1 MALGN
6 IHITPQLV
14 QAVRDAIDIVDI
26 ASDHTRLQRAGHRFK
41 GLCPIHKEKTPSFSV
56 DPTQGLYYCFGCGKG
71 GDAIGL
77 HMELTGDDFPG
88 AIESLAQ
95 RYGIP
100 LPTRSDTPDRNRPPD
115 LRRVLEAAQE
125 FFVEALQRETLP
137 KRYLHGR
144 KIPPGLA
151 TEYGLGYAPDGW
163 QNLYDALRFD
173 HPVEHLVAAGL
184 IGFSEKSDRHYD
196 RFRNR
201 LMFPIRNPAGR
212 LVGFGGRT
220 LGDDKAKYVN
230 TSETEQFHKGSLL
243 YGLDRAKKTIR
254 ETGRAVLVEGY
265 FDVLGAAAAGVGG
278 VVAGMG
284 TALTPAQAK
293 LLTRYAEEVV
303 LGYDGDAAG
312 EGAARRSL
320 ALLLGE
326 GLTVRRARF
335 GEGEDPDSLRL
346 SAGPEAVRTAVESAA
361 DLLDE
366 ELERLTPAGVDRD
379 PRGQAQAAKAVAE
392 LLAPIPDQIL
402 RFGYARRAAERIGVP
417 PEMLSRRVD
426 SAAKSER
433 AERSGRSERSER
445 AARFGRAGTPTGAPP
460 PPPGNPEAFGGVTH
474 MASVPPGPEGVQ
486 RGPTGRADA
495 TGPIDSMGPSA
506 GRREG
511 IVPSLEDEVL
521 VRLLEN
527 SPDTEAPPLERL
539 PPEEVFFDP
548 VCRNIFRVLRDL
560 YEKDGGLPAAR
571 DVVDALGADGESVSR
586 VARYQ
591 NAREYPPGCRRL
603 GLWECIERLSHR
615 WRKERL
621 RELVRQIHDA
631 QRRQDVARLEALL
644 DEKQKLS
651 QSLHRAIPGEPGA
664 VQ

>member
-56 DPTQGLYYCFGCGKG
+56 DPTQGLYYCFGCGRG

-100 LPTRSDTPDRNRPPD
+100 LPTRSETGDRHRPPD

-125 FFVEALQRETLP
+125 LFVEALKRETLP

-144 KIPPGLA
+144 KIPPELA
-151 TEYGLGYAPDGW
+151 TEYGLGFAPEAW
-163 QNLYDALRFD
+163 EHLYDALRFD
-173 HPVEHLVAAGL
+173 FPTEQLEAAGL
-184 IGFSEKSDRHYD
+184 IGRRQSDDKPYD

-212 LVGFGGRT
+212 LVGFGGRA

-243 YGLDRAKKTIR
+243 YGLDRAKKSIR
-254 ETGRAVLVEGY
+254 ESGRAVLVEGY
-265 FDVLGAAAAGVGG
+265 FDVLGAVASGVDG

-293 LLTRYAEEVV
+293 LLARYAEEVV
-303 LGYDGDAAG
+303 IAYDGDDAG
-312 EGAARRSL
+312 ETAARRAL
-320 ALLLGE
+320 PLLLAE

-335 GEGEDPDSLRL
+335 GAGEDPDSLRL
-346 SAGPEAVRTAVESAA
+346 SAGPEAVREAVESAA

-366 ELERLTPAGVDRD
+366 ELERLTPPGVDRD
-379 PRGQAQAAKAVAE
+379 PRGQAASAKGIAE
-392 LLAPIPDQIL
+392 LLSPIPDQIL
-402 RFGYARRAAERIGVP
+402 RFGYARRAAQRIGVP
-417 PEMLSRRVD
+417 PEMLSRRIE
-426 SAAKSER
+426 SAARSGQS
-433 AERSGRSERSER
+433 ERSGHSGGSGPT
-445 AARFGRAGTPTGAPP
+445 AGRGPSRDRHRGSGQGPP
-460 PPPGNPEAFGGVTH
+460 PAAGNPREDSGVTH
-474 MASVPPGPEGVQ
+474 SASAPVDSLGPPGPPGVAASAASARGGEGE
-486 RGPTGRADA
+486 GR
-495 TGPIDSMGPSA
+495 
-506 GRREG
+506 
-511 IVPSLEDEVL
+511 VPSLEDEVL
-521 VRLLEN
+521 VRLLDRD
-527 SPDTEAPPLERL
+527 PDGEVPPLERL
-539 PPEEVFFDP
+539 PSDEVFFDP
-548 VCRNIFRVLRDL
+548 VSRNIFRVLRAL
-560 YEKDGGLPAAR
+560 YQRDGGLPTAR
-571 DVVDALGADGESVSR
+571 DVVEALGADAESVSR

-603 GLWECIERLSHR
+603 GLWECIDRLSHR

-621 RELVRQIHDA
+621 RELVRQIHEA
-631 QRRQDVARLEALL
+631 QRREDHERLETLL

-651 QSLHRAIPGEPGA
+651 QSLHRAIPGGPGT
-664 VQ
+664 VH

>member
-6 IHITPQLV
+6 VHITPQLV

-56 DPTQGLYYCFGCGKG
+56 DPTQGLYYCFGCGRG

-100 LPTRSDTPDRNRPPD
+100 LPTRSETGDRHRPPD
-115 LRRVLEAAQE
+115 LRRVLEAAQKL
-125 FFVEALQRETLP
+125 FVEALGRETPP

-144 KIPPGLA
+144 KIPPELA
-151 TEYGLGYAPDGW
+151 TEYGLGYAPNEW
-163 QNLYDALRFD
+163 EHLYDTLRFD
-173 HPVEHLVAAGL
+173 FPTEQLEAAGL
-184 IGFSEKSDRHYD
+184 IGRRQSDDKPYD

-243 YGLDRAKKTIR
+243 YGLDRAKKSIR
-254 ETGRAVLVEGY
+254 ESGRAVLVEGY
-265 FDVLGAAAAGVGG
+265 FDVLGAAASGVEG

-293 LLTRYAEEVV
+293 LLARYAEEVV
-303 LGYDGDAAG
+303 IGYDGDDAG
-312 EGAARRSL
+312 ENAGRRAL
-320 ALLLGE
+320 PLLLAE

-335 GEGEDPDSLRL
+335 GAGEDPDSLRL
-346 SAGPEAVRTAVESAA
+346 SAGPEAVRAAVESAV

-366 ELERLTPAGVDRD
+366 ELERLTPPGVDRD
-379 PRGQAQAAKAVAE
+379 PRGQASAAKGIAE
-392 LLAPIPDQIL
+392 LLSPIPDQIL
-402 RFGYARRAAERIGVP
+402 RFGYARRAAQRIGVP
-417 PEMLSRRVD
+417 PEMLSRRIE
-426 SAAKSER
+426 SAA
-433 AERSGRSERSER
+433 RSDRSDRPGQASPG
-445 AARFGRAGTPTGAPP
+445 AAPP
-460 PPPGNPEAFGGVTH
+460 PPPGPGGNPRRGGGVTH
-474 MASVPPGPEGVQ
+474 SASAMPAPAPAAGPTETARSGEGV
-486 RGPTGRADA
+486 
-495 TGPIDSMGPSA
+495 
-506 GRREG
+506 
-511 IVPSLEDEVL
+511 VPSLEDEVL
-521 VRLLEN
+521 VRLLDRDSEG
-527 SPDTEAPPLERL
+527 ELPPLERL
-539 PPEEVFFDP
+539 PPDEVFFDP
-548 VCRNIFRVLRDL
+548 VSRNIFRVLRAL
-560 YEKDGGLPAAR
+560 YQRDGGLPTAR
-571 DVVDALGADGESVSR
+571 DVVEALGADADSVSR

-603 GLWECIERLSHR
+603 GLWECIDRLSHR

-621 RELVRQIHDA
+621 RELVRQIHEA
-631 QRRQDVARLEALL
+631 QRRQDHERLEALL

-651 QSLHRAIPGEPGA
+651 QSLHRAIPGGPGT
-664 VQ
+664 V

>member
-56 DPTQGLYYCFGCGKG
+56 DPTQGLYYCFGCGRG

-77 HMELTGDDFPG
+77 HMEVTGDDFPG
-88 AIESLAQ
+88 AIEALAQ

-100 LPTRSDTPDRNRPPD
+100 LPTRSESGDRHRPPD

-125 FFVEALQRETLP
+125 RFVEALKNETLP

-144 KIPPGLA
+144 KIPPELA
-151 TEYGLGYAPDGW
+151 TEYGLGYAPNDW
-163 QNLYDALRFD
+163 EHLYDALRFD
-173 HPVEHLVAAGL
+173 YPVEQLEAAGL
-184 IGFSEKSDRHYD
+184 IGRRDSDGKPYD

-243 YGLDRAKKTIR
+243 YGLDRAKKSIR
-254 ETGRAVLVEGY
+254 ESGRAVLVEGY
-265 FDVLGAAAAGVGG
+265 FDVLGAAASGVDG

-293 LLTRYAEEVV
+293 LLARYAEEVV
-303 LGYDGDAAG
+303 IAYDGDDAG
-312 EGAARRSL
+312 ENAARRAL
-320 ALLLGE
+320 PLLLGE

-335 GEGEDPDSLRL
+335 GAGEDPDSLRL
-346 SAGPEAVRTAVESAA
+346 AAGPEAVRAAVESAA

-366 ELERLTPAGVDRD
+366 ELERLTPPGVDRD
-379 PRGQAQAAKAVAE
+379 PRGQANAAKGLAE
-392 LLAPIPDQIL
+392 LLSPIPDQIL
-402 RFGYARRAAERIGVP
+402 RFGYARRAAQRLGVP

-426 SAAKSER
+426 SAAAS
-433 AERSGRSERSER
+433 ERSGHGERGDRGDRGRRGGRGGVSP
-445 AARFGRAGTPTGAPP
+445 AGPPPRAG
-460 PPPGNPEAFGGVTH
+460 NPRGGDGVTH
-474 MASVPPGPEGVQ
+474 SASAPFAPPGAFAEGPPADWVPPGGAPRHG
-486 RGPTGRADA
+486 GS
-495 TGPIDSMGPSA
+495 DSV
-506 GRREG
+506 
-511 IVPSLEDEVL
+511 VPSLEDEVL
-521 VRLLEN
+521 IRLLDRDAEGEV
-527 SPDTEAPPLERL
+527 PALERL
-539 PPEEVFFDP
+539 PSEDVFFDP
-548 VCRNIFRVLRDL
+548 VSRNIFRVLRDL
-560 YEKDGGLPAAR
+560 YQRDGGLPTAR
-571 DVVDALGADGESVSR
+571 DVVEALGADADSVSR

-603 GLWECIERLSHR
+603 GLWECTDRLSRR
-615 WRKERL
+615 WRKERNRAL
-621 RELVRQIHDA
+621 AQEIREA
-631 QRRQDVARLEALL
+631 ERRMDWERRDALL
-644 DEKQKLS
+644 EEKQELS
-651 QSLHRAIPGEPGA
+651 RSLHRATPGEPGT
-664 VQ
+664 VH